1 MQYLVEMIAGSKAA
15 FVPAPRL
22 RYREGLETN
31 VA

>member
-1 MQYLVEMIAGSKAA
+1 MQYLVEMIAGGKAA
-15 FVPAPRL
+15 FGPVPRL

>member
-1 MQYLVEMIAGSKAA
+1 MQYLVEIAGSKAA

-22 RYREGLETN
+22 RYREGLETK